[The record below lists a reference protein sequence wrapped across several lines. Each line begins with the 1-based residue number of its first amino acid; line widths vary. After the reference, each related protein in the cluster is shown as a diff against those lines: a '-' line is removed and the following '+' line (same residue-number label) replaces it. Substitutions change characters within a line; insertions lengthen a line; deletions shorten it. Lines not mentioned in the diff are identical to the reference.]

1 MATESDLDKMRKGA
15 LERIERGE
23 RNFKAAFFFAAL
35 LEACFL
41 AGFLLL
47 ADLHNR
53 LHLLLLISTMAVYS
67 IVGMGLVALGS
78 YVKKQTHLILQALDA
93 RE

>member
-1 MATESDLDKMRKGA
+1 MSTDGDLDRIRKGA
-15 LERIERGE
+15 LERIERSE
-23 RNFKAAFFFAAL
+23 RNYKAAFFFAAL

-78 YVKKQTHLILQALDA
+78 YVRKQTHMILKALDA